1 MGLFASRPPWRI
13 NGLSLDSHGIIKTS
27 PMDLTGKKKNTRPSA
42 LPATKS
48 FTLAKYG
55 RDLGESSQDLYAVK
69 NCGKSP
75 KDRVVGPLSKWPLK
89 QWLLG
94 NP

>member
-1 MGLFASRPPWRI
+1 MAFPWTPMGI
-13 NGLSLDSHGIIKTS
+13 YTS
-27 PMDLTGKKKNTRPSA
+27 PMDLTGKKKPLNSA

-48 FTLAKYG
+48 FTLAKFG
-55 RDLGESSQDLYAVK
+55 RGRGESSQDLYAVK

-89 QWLLG
+89 KWFLG
-94 NP
+94 KP